1 MKQQLNEVKR
11 MQKLAALNI
20 KNESELN
27 EQIDEITLRKL
38 IVLRRVLKQL
48 KNAIDRGEE
57 GIEAIKV
64 IDMALKS
71 LDDAGITGYLRP

>member
-1 MKQQLNEVKR
+1 